1 MTIDRKTVDH
11 VARLARL
18 ALTDEERERMREQL
32 SSILG
37 HINVIAEA
45 DTSGVSASAHILPM
59 ATIMSSDTSRP
70 STPAKALLGNAP
82 AHEDNYFRVRAVL
95 EEGE

>member
-1 MTIDRKTVDH
+1 MSIDRKTVDH

-18 ALTDEERERMREQL
+18 ALSDEERDRLQEQL

-37 HINVIAEA
+37 HINVINEA
-45 DTSGVSASAHILPM
+45 DTSGISASAHILPM
-59 ATIMSSDTSRP
+59 TNVMMEDTPRP
-70 STPAKALLGNAP
+70 AMPTKILLENAP
-82 AHEDNYFRVRAVL
+82 SREDGYFRVRAVL